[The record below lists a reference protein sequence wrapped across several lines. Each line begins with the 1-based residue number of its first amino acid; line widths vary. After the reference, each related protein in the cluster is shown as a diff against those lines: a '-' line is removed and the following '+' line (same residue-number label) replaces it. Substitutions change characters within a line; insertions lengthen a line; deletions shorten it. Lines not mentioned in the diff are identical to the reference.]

1 MDFDP
6 PKRRMAY
13 IDGTL
18 RLKITGRYGSLA
30 GEQAE
35 NGD

>member
-1 MDFDP
+1 MDFYP
-6 PKRRMAY
+6 PERRMAY
-13 IDGTL
+13 IDGAL
-18 RLKITGRYGSLA
+18 RLKITGRYDSRA